1 MSSRERMKAA
11 FSGMAYPT
19 YEGWEAQNR
28 QQDKPKSELF
38 IWLCA
43 TPLALESLSRLI
55 KPFVQSGGIVHM
67 GLSESAE
74 GVLNA
79 ALVAKTLRG
88 VHWVKDLDQKAL
100 SQHLSR
106 CGCLLIPNMSQNMA
120 AKLALGI
127 QDQRGLVL
135 TWAALGMGIKVEAVM
150 QQIYEPSYGALGF
163 EGTKA
168 QRSLMTQHGAAVEQL
183 GLKTYRDFSAL
194 EDAWRQEGR
203 YSLSALGK
211 GKFKGETF
219 IELKDAL
226 GLKIITERH
235 ILSLERGSRLK
246 IESEAK
252 VTPLAKD
259 AAKQRQIELL
269 RKE

>member
-1 MSSRERMKAA
+1 MSSRERMKAV

-19 YEGWEAQNR
+19 YEGREAQSR
-28 QQDKPKSELF
+28 QQDKLKSELF
-38 IWLCA
+38 IWLCGTPMA
-43 TPLALESLSRLI
+43 LEPLAGLI
-55 KPFVQSGGIVHM
+55 KPYVQSGGTVHI
-67 GLSESAE
+67 GLSESAQ
-74 GVLNA
+74 GVLNP
-79 ALVAKTLRG
+79 ALAAKTLRG
-88 VHWVKDLDQKAL
+88 VHWIKDLEAQGLLQAL
-100 SQHLSR
+100 MR

-127 QDQRGLVL
+127 QDQSGLVL

-150 QQIYEPSYGALGF
+150 QQIYEPSYGALGY
-163 EGTKA
+163 EGTRA
-168 QRSLMTQHGAAVEQL
+168 QRTLMAQHGAQVEAL
-183 GLKTYRDFSAL
+183 GVKTYRDFAAL

-203 YSLSALGK
+203 YSLNALSK

-235 ILSLERGSRLK
+235 ILSLDRGSRLK
-246 IESEAK
+246 IESGAK

>member
-19 YEGWEAQNR
+19 YEGREAQTR

-43 TPLALESLSRLI
+43 TPIALEPLALLI

-67 GLSESAE
+67 GLSESA
-74 GVLNA
+74 GSILNQG
-79 ALVAKTLRG
+79 LMAKTLRG
-88 VHWVKDLDQKAL
+88 VQWTNDCSPQDLQNR
-100 SQHLSR
+100 LSR
-106 CGCLLIPNMSQNMA
+106 CGTLLIPNMSQNMA

-127 QDQRGLVL
+127 QDQKGLIL
-135 TWAALGMGIKVEAVM
+135 TWAALGMGVKVEAVI
-150 QQIYEPSYGALGF
+150 QQVNHPAYGQGSF

-168 QRSLMTQHGAAVEQL
+168 QIGLMRHYSTQVEAL
-183 GLKTYRDFSAL
+183 GVKTYNTCSEL
-194 EDAWRQEGR
+194 HEAWQLEGR
-203 YSLSALGK
+203 YSLSALSK

-219 IELKDAL
+219 IELKDEL
-226 GLKIITERH
+226 GLKVITERH
-235 ILSLERGSRLK
+235 IMSLERGSRLRVAQD
-246 IESEAK
+246 AK